1 MYELGTIKK
10 ENERISNSY
19 STILFLGLSN
29 LNNFYRKDEIISET
43 VREILYQV
51 PYTPIIRV

>member
-19 STILFLGLSN
+19 STILILGLSN
-29 LNNFYRKDEIISET
+29 LNNFYGKDVIKWGS
-43 VREILYQV
+43 
-51 PYTPIIRV
+51 